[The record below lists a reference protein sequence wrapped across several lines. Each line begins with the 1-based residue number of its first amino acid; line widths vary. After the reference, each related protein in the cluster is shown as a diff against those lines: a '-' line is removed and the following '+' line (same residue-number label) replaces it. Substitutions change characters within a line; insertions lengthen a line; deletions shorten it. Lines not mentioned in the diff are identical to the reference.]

1 MNKVIAAIDGSRS
14 SESVCDHAAWAS
26 QRLDVPLALL
36 HVTRTPHADQEADY
50 SGNLTIGNRK
60 QLLDEMVE
68 LEEQRNRLLREQG
81 KLILADAFERVKGQ
95 GVEEAERLLRH
106 GGITENLNK
115 LQEDARLVVLGKQ
128 GKDGDMV
135 ERHVGSHLESLI
147 RTLKTPLLVAPL
159 EFVRPE
165 SFMIAYDGSATAQK
179 VVDKVAISPLLKGLP
194 AHVLLVGEEDK
205 GNQDKVA
212 RVQAQLA
219 EQGFA
224 VTTAIRSGDVSEVIC
239 AYRKEHDI
247 HLTAMGAFGHSLL
260 RRFFVGSTT
269 TRMIMEAQMP
279 LLILR

>member
-14 SESVCDHAAWAS
+14 SGSVCDHAAWAS
-26 QRLDVPLALL
+26 LRLGAPLALL
-36 HVTRTPHADQEADY
+36 HVTRPPHADKEADY
-50 SGNLTIGNRK
+50 SGNLVAGIRQ

-81 KLILADAFERVKGQ
+81 KLLLADALERVKGQ
-95 GVEEAERLLRH
+95 GVDEAERLLRH

-115 LQEDARLVVLGKQ
+115 LQEDARLIVLGKQ

-147 RTLKTPLLVAPL
+147 RILKTPILVAPL
-159 EFVRPE
+159 EYRQPE

-179 VVDKVAISPLLKGLP
+179 VVDKVATSPLMKGLL
-194 AHVLLVGEEDK
+194 AHILLVGEENK
-205 GNQDKVA
+205 ANQDKIAKA
-212 RVQAQLA
+212 REPLVG
-219 EQGFA
+219 QGFE
-224 VTTAIRSGDVSEVIC
+224 VRTAIRNGDVAEVMC
-239 AYRKEHDI
+239 NYRKEHDI
-247 HLTAMGAFGHSLL
+247 QLMAMGAFGHSLL